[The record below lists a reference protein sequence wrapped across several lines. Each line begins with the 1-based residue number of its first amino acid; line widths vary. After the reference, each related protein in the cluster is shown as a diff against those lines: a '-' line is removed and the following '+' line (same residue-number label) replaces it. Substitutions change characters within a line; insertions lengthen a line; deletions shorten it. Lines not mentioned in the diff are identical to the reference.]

1 MILFPAID
9 IKGGKCVR
17 LRRGRADEETV
28 FGHDPVAMARH
39 WVEQGATWLHV
50 IDLDG
55 SFDGLPVNQELVAQI
70 CAAVSVPIQLG
81 GGVRDMAT
89 AKAYLTAGVKRL
101 IIGTVALEQPDL
113 FAAMCESFPGQIGV
127 SLDAE
132 NGRLKTRGWVADSG
146 LTVEEVLPR
155 LHQAGAAFL
164 IYTDI
169 SRDGTRLG
177 VNLDALTQ
185 LAKTS
190 PIPVLAA
197 GGVHTLED
205 IKALYPLWRDA
216 NLEGAIT
223 GQAIYEGTLNV
234 AETITWLKQQG

>member
-1 MILFPAID
+1 MILFPAVD

-39 WVEQGATWLHV
+39 WVEQGAEWLHV

-55 SFDGLPVNQELVAQI
+55 SFDGLPVNQKLVAQI
-70 CAAVSVPIQLG
+70 CAAVSVPVQLG
-81 GGVRDMAT
+81 GGVRDMAI
-89 AKAYLTAGVKRL
+89 AKSYLDAGVSRL

-113 FAAMCESFPGQIGV
+113 FVAMCESFPDQIGV

-132 NGRLKTRGWVADSG
+132 DGHLKTRGWLTDSG
-146 LTVEEVLPR
+146 LTVEDVLPR
-155 LHQAGAAFL
+155 LHKSGAAFL

-169 SRDGTRLG
+169 SRDGTNKG
-177 VNLDALTQ
+177 VNLSALTD

-190 PIPVLAA
+190 PIPVVAA

-205 IKALYPLWRDA
+205 IKALYPLWQSA

-234 AETITWLKQQG
+234 TQAMSWLRQQS